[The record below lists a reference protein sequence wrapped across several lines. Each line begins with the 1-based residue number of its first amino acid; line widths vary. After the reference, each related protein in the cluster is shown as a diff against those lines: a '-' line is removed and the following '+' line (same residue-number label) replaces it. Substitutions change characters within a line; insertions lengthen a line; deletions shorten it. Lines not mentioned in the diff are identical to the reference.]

1 MTHLVLIQQDGYDRD
16 LLERHLQAAFDQLD
30 LSSVIESGENILIK
44 PNMLAAVH
52 PDKAVTPHPQVFAA
66 LAACLRRLDVNLSY
80 GDSPA
85 IDTPERAA
93 RICGFAEAAASMQ
106 IPMANFSQADP
117 VTVSE
122 AEAYRQMY
130 LARGVSAADGL
141 VSLAKLKTH
150 ALTGM
155 TGVLKNQFGVISG
168 IAKAK
173 LHVQFPNLED
183 FARLLT
189 DINRHVRPRFAVMD
203 AIISMEGN
211 GPKNGHPRQTGWLL
225 VSTDLVAI
233 DTAAALLIGLDPR
246 TLPFIRIAAAG
257 GLGECRPDQIHVT
270 LIRQQGDS
278 IISSEHPLPEIA
290 DRLGVKDFKQ
300 AETRHSTLSRATRM
314 APLLKRFVLSRP
326 VIDPDI
332 CTRCGLCETV
342 CPLDPKA
349 VRQIKARTVPVYQ
362 YSRCIR
368 CYCCQETCPA
378 GAITVR
384 RTLIGRWFRT

>member
-1 MTHLVLIQQDGYDRD
+1 MAHLVLIKQDEYTPD
-16 LLERHLQAAFDQLD
+16 LLEQQLQAAFDRLD
-30 LSSVIESGENILIK
+30 LSSVIRPGEHILIK
-44 PNMLAAVH
+44 PNLLAAVR

-66 LAACLRRLDVNLSY
+66 LAACLRRLNVNLSY

-93 RICGFAEAAASMQ
+93 RVCGLAEVAESMQISMADFSHADPVPVVEAAA
-106 IPMANFSQADP
+106 
-117 VTVSE
+117 
-122 AEAYRQMY
+122 YRTLY
-130 LARGVSAADGL
+130 LARGVAAADGL

-173 LHVQFPNLED
+173 LHVQFPNLAE
-183 FARLLT
+183 FAQMLT
-189 DINRHVRPRFAVMD
+189 DINRYIKPRFAVMD
-203 AIISMEGN
+203 AIVSMEGN
-211 GPKNGHPRQTGWLL
+211 GPKNGRPRATGWLL

-233 DTAAALLIGLDPR
+233 DTAAALLIGLDPQS
-246 TLPFIRIAAAG
+246 LPFIRTAYDG
-257 GLGECRPDQIHVT
+257 GLGECRPDHIHVT
-270 LIRQQGDS
+270 QIRQQGDS
-278 IISSEHPLPEIA
+278 IISSEHQLPEIA
-290 DRLGVKDFKQ
+290 GTLGIKDFRQ
-300 AETRHSTLSRATRM
+300 AETQHSTLSRATRL

-326 VIDPDI
+326 VIDPTI

-342 CPLDPKA
+342 CPLEPKA
-349 VRQIKARTVPVYQ
+349 VRQLKAKAVPVYQ